1 MNPGQREASVLLREG
16 PVVLVLSWQ
25 GLERR
30 VPRVP
35 RELLV
40 PTESAE
46 PLALRGLEEQEEFV
60 VARLSCSGVLVAAV
74 RCLPRVELHREDCP
88 S

>member
-1 MNPGQREASVLLREG
+1 MEPGLREG

-25 GLERR
+25 RLELR
-30 VPRVP
+30 VPRAL
-35 RELLV
+35 RELL
-40 PTESAE
+40 ESAAL
-46 PLALRGLEEQEEFV
+46 LALRARGEQEEFV

-74 RCLPRVELHREDCP
+74 RCLPRVELHREDYP

>member
-30 VPRVP
+30 VPRAL
-35 RELLV
+35 RELLLTV
-40 PTESAE
+40 SAA
-46 PLALRGLEEQEEFV
+46 PLALRARGEQEEFV

-74 RCLPRVELHREDCP
+74 RCLPRVELHREDYP

>member
-1 MNPGQREASVLLREG
+1 M
-16 PVVLVLSWQ
+16 VLVLSWQ
-25 GLERR
+25 RLELR

-35 RELLV
+35 RALRELLV
-40 PTESAE
+40 LMESAAPLA
-46 PLALRGLEEQEEFV
+46 PLALRARGEQEEFV

-74 RCLPRVELHREDCP
+74 RCLPRVEFHREDCP

>member
-1 MNPGQREASVLLREG
+1 MEPGQREG
-16 PVVLVLSWQ
+16 QVVLVLSWQ
-25 GLERR
+25 RLELR

-35 RELLV
+35 RALLELLV
-40 PTESAE
+40 LTESAAS
-46 PLALRGLEEQEEFV
+46 LALRARGEQEEFV

-74 RCLPRVELHREDCP
+74 RCLPRVEFHREDCP

>member
-1 MNPGQREASVLLREG
+1 MEPGQREG

-25 GLERR
+25 RLELR
-30 VPRVP
+30 VPR
-35 RELLV
+35 
-40 PTESAE
+40 
-46 PLALRGLEEQEEFV
+46 ALQARGEQEEFV

-74 RCLPRVELHREDCP
+74 RCLPRVEFHREDCP

>member
-1 MNPGQREASVLLREG
+1 
-16 PVVLVLSWQ
+16 
-25 GLERR
+25 
-30 VPRVP
+30 VP

-74 RCLPRVELHREDCP
+74 RRLPRVEFHREDCP

>member
-1 MNPGQREASVLLREG
+1 MEPGQREG
-16 PVVLVLSWQ
+16 QVVLVLSWQ
-25 GLERR
+25 RLELR
-30 VPRVP
+30 VPRVPLVP

-40 PTESAE
+40 LTESAA
-46 PLALRGLEEQEEFV
+46 PLALRARGEQEEFV

-74 RCLPRVELHREDCP
+74 RCLPRVELHREDYP

>member
-1 MNPGQREASVLLREG
+1 MEPAQREA

-25 GLERR
+25 RLELR

-35 RELLV
+35 RALRELLV
-40 PTESAE
+40 LTESAA
-46 PLALRGLEEQEEFV
+46 PLALWARGEQEEFV